1 LAACLLAGAS
11 AYGAAGEKIETKG
24 MIVSRTGET
33 LIVNTKKGK
42 VTVVL
47 TDETKTKDNKGLLG
61 LRKEYMANTVLIPGL
76 KMKVSGVTDEQGRII
91 AKTIS
96 VDGDDLETAEMI
108 QAGLHPTAEQVDAN
122 MQAIEG
128 NKQNIATNQ
137 QNISANKQQVEQ
149 NIKDIQENTDRFS
162 TLSDYTVKSEA
173 TVKFDVGSSKLSP
186 ESLEQLKKVAQAA
199 TGLKGYIIE
208 VKGFADST
216 GSAAMNDKLS
226 EDRADAVV
234 SYLIQQGNVPVRHIV
249 APGAMG
255 EYQPAASNETAEGRA
270 DNRRVE
276 VKVLVNKGISGN

>member
-1 LAACLLAGAS
+1 MEA
-11 AYGAAGEKIETKG
+11 KG

-42 VTVVL
+42 VSVVL

-76 KMKVSGVTDEQGRII
+76 KLKVEGVTDEQGRIV

-122 MQAIEG
+122 MQGIEG

-137 QNISANKQQVEQ
+137 QNITANKQQVEQ
-149 NIKDIQENTDRFS
+149 NIKDIQENTERFS
-162 TLSDYTVKSEA
+162 QLGEYDVKSEA
-173 TVKFDVGSSKLSP
+173 TVKFDVGSSKLST
-186 ESLEQLKKVAQAA
+186 EGQDQLKKLAQAA
-199 TGLKGYIIE
+199 SGLKGYIIE

-234 SYLIQQGNVPVRHIV
+234 SYLIQQANVPVRHIV

-255 EYQPAASNETAEGRA
+255 EYQPSASNETAQGRA

-276 VKVLVNKGISGN
+276 VKILVNKGVSGS